1 MKQLKKFLCAAL
13 CAVLLLS
20 AFGGCSLKRQTSSLA
35 EPTPEVSST
44 VSEPAGPYKIGLL
57 QFEENP
63 WLDEIREAFMG
74 RLEEWAYNEDQVS
87 IDYQNAGG
95 DSAKAGEI
103 CSKFAEGEADLIVA
117 ISTDGAKA
125 AAEKA
130 EKAGIPVLFAAVSD
144 PKDLGVENLQ
154 APEGNLTGVQDVSSA
169 ARAIELA
176 LQINPGLKT
185 LGLLYDPASANAAS
199 DVKAIKSFCEE
210 KEIKLEE
217 SAVHNAGEVPAAVL
231 SLLEKSD
238 AIYTPAGGAVAG
250 AASAV
255 SEAAVKA
262 KKPWY
267 AGTDYLAQGGAL
279 AAVSVDYAELGRKT
293 ADMAIELMAGKQVSQ
308 VPVAVFDT
316 FGTYL
321 NQTTLDALGLQ
332 IPDEI
337 LETALFFADAPAQ

>member
-1 MKQLKKFLCAAL
+1 MKQLKKLICAVLCAI
-13 CAVLLLS
+13 LLLS
-20 AFGGCSLKRQTSSLA
+20 AFGGCSLKKQTSSLA
-35 EPTPEVSST
+35 ESVPEVSST
-44 VSEPAGPYKIGLL
+44 VSEPSGPYKIGLL

-63 WLDEIREAFMG
+63 WLDQIREAFMG

-95 DSAKAGEI
+95 DSVKAGEI
-103 CSKFAEGEADLIVA
+103 CSKFVEDETDLIVA
-117 ISTDGAKA
+117 ISADAAKA
-125 AAEKA
+125 AEEKA
-130 EKAGIPVLFAAVSD
+130 KQAEIPVLFAAAGD
-144 PKDLGVENLQ
+144 PKELGVENLQ
-154 APEGNLTGVQDVSSA
+154 APEGNLTGVQDASSA
-169 ARAIELA
+169 VRTIELA
-176 LQINPGLKT
+176 LQIDPDLET

-210 KEIKLEE
+210 NEIAIEE
-217 SAVHNAGEVPAAVL
+217 SSVHNAGEVPSAAL
-231 SLLEKSD
+231 SLLEKVD
-238 AIYTPAGGAVAG
+238 AIYTPSGGVVAG
-250 AASAV
+250 AASAI
-255 SEAAVKA
+255 SEAVVKA

-279 AAVSVDYAELGRKT
+279 AAVSVDYAELGRKA
-293 ADMAIELMAGKQVSQ
+293 ADMAIELMAGKSVSQ

-337 LETALFFADAPAQ
+337 LENAMFFADASAQ